1 MEKEFAQTLSIVAR
15 QTMISQKIALKLK
28 RIVMSL
34 WTVSD
39 YCVHPLQKLS

>member
-1 MEKEFAQTLSIVAR
+1 MRLGGEPTEKEFAQTLSIVANLK
-15 QTMISQKIALKLK
+15 MISQKKVLKLK

-39 YCVHPLQKLS
+39 